1 MKSRISIISTFLRRH
16 TQPLL
21 TSVLLFVLLLLLFA
35 LSSLLPVPVIGETPP
50 GVTVVNYNIFVGQVK
65 AYNMLQVTMQGDDL
79 TGELAHPLYGQT
91 CIAPQTDTE
100 KNPFDFTPPSLINAC
115 AIYTQLPARGDPA
128 LLSLLHRNGVMINT
142 LPAPSSSTT
151 QINLWRFTPI
161 LLLLLFVIFVLKLYS
176 RKGPLTLHMNDESFS
191 RFMKGSVKR
200 LGHPSENDKPRN
212 KMARPALSTQPARE
226 PAPLVP
232 SRPSVTFADVAGIDE
247 VRAELEEV
255 VQFLR
260 CPDQFD
266 RLGAYL
272 PHGILLIGPPGT
284 GKTLLAKAV
293 AGEAS
298 VPFFSMSASEF
309 IEIFVGVGASRV
321 RALFQQARQSAPCV
335 IFLDELDAVG
345 RKRSTHALDHSERD
359 QTLNQLLIEL
369 DGFGDRKAIVVLAA
383 TNRID
388 MLDKALLRPGRFDR
402 HIVVSL
408 PDRVGREAIL
418 RVHTRHTPLHEEVH
432 LDDLARQTTGMS
444 GADLANLV
452 NEAALCAARRGLDSI
467 TQACFEEALVRVQL
481 GAQRPLVMNEAD
493 RRIIAFHE
501 GGHSL
506 VAHYLPAADK
516 VNRITILPHG
526 QRLGATQ
533 FIAAE
538 DHYNYSR
545 ETLMA
550 RIAVGLGGRVAE
562 ELTFGPEGVT
572 TGAEND
578 LQLVTALAWRMVTHW
593 GMGKRLGTIF
603 ADYCEPGNSGL
614 NSHTHV
620 VSVQPHQSM
629 FDTDHSLL
637 LNRDNRSLPQHAL
650 AMTMPSARYISSATM
665 ATLIDHEVQ
674 DILNDGRATA
684 YRLLSEHYNQLIRL
698 AQALMEHEQL
708 NRTQFEALLESDTS
722 EVGTL

>member
-1 MKSRISIISTFLRRH
+1 
-16 TQPLL
+16 
-21 TSVLLFVLLLLLFA
+21 
-35 LSSLLPVPVIGETPP
+35 
-50 GVTVVNYNIFVGQVK
+50 
-65 AYNMLQVTMQGDDL
+65 MQGDGL
-79 TGELAHPLYGQT
+79 TGELAHTLHGQT
-91 CIAPQTDTE
+91 CIAPQANTGM
-100 KNPFDFTPPSLINAC
+100 NPFDLTPSSFITAC
-115 AIYTQLPARGDPA
+115 AIYAQLPARGDPT
-128 LLSLLHRNGVMINT
+128 LLWLLHRNGVMINT
-142 LPAPSSSTT
+142 LPAPPLSSS
-151 QINLWRFTPI
+151 QVSLWRFTPI
-161 LLLLLFVIFVLKLYS
+161 LLLLLFVMFVLNLYS
-176 RKGPLTLHMNDESFS
+176 GKGPLSLRMTDESFS
-191 RFMKGSVKR
+191 RFMKGSVNR
-200 LGHPSENDKPRN
+200 LGHHSENDKPRN
-212 KMARPALSTQPARE
+212 DLVRSALSTQPTQE
-226 PAPLVP
+226 PAPLIP
-232 SRPSVTFADVAGIDE
+232 SRSSVTFADVAGIDE
-247 VRAELEEV
+247 IRAELEEV

-293 AGEAS
+293 AGEAR

-345 RKRSTHALDHSERD
+345 RKRSTQALDHSERD

-369 DGFGDRKAIVVLAA
+369 DGFGDRKAVVVLAA
-383 TNRID
+383 TNRLD

-408 PDRVGREAIL
+408 PDRVGRAAIL

-432 LDDLARQTTGMS
+432 LDELARQTTGMS

-452 NEAALCAARRGLDSI
+452 NEAALCAARRGLNSI

-493 RRIIAFHE
+493 RRVIAFHE
-501 GGHSL
+501 GGHAL

-516 VNRITILPHG
+516 VSRITILPHG

-593 GMGKRLGTIF
+593 GMGKRLGAIF
-603 ADYCEPGNSGL
+603 ADYYEPRNPGL
-614 NSHTHV
+614 NNHTDV
-620 VSVQPHQSM
+620 VSVQPQQSI

-637 LNRDNRSLPQHAL
+637 LNRDKRSLPQHAL
-650 AMTMPSARYISSATM
+650 AMTMPSARYISSTTM
-665 ATLIDHEVQ
+665 ATLIDHEVH